1 MMIFLCTVLRVWRS
15 RSKGARR
22 YLLSIT
28 NNALQMSKQHP
39 LLRAALLRVKLSYN
53 PTCWT
58 CIGPKLVTK
67 SAQTLA
73 GTKDIRKIQQKANF
87 SFVEMRRIMVVDWPE
102 SKSVLFPMKPSSFLR
117 WKKLFANSSAVHFFS
132 HTSNMIKVY
141 DDPRYSAYALL
152 GPHYCPI
159 SYYSTTNFWWKFPM
173 ILKLLIIVLF
183 LFLLLRLR
191 SLSSWATRDL
201 FVCGCET
208 KKCWDPDVKIY
219 SFENISLDI
228 PII

>member
-1 MMIFLCTVLRVWRS
+1 MTIFLCTILRVWRS

-22 YLLSIT
+22 NLLSIT
-28 NNALQMSKQHP
+28 NNALQLSKQHP

-173 ILKLLIIVLF
+173 FSKNCQLLF
-183 LFLLLRLR
+183 CFCC
-191 SLSSWATRDL
+191 SGWE
-201 FVCGCET
+201 VC
-208 KKCWDPDVKIY
+208 
-219 SFENISLDI
+219 
-228 PII
+228 

>member
-1 MMIFLCTVLRVWRS
+1 MSIAVVFWFELSYDLVNKLNMMSGFDVLCRS
-15 RSKGARR
+15 NGARKN
-22 YLLSIT
+22 LLSIT
-28 NNALQMSKQHP
+28 NNALQLSKQHL

-53 PTCWT
+53 PNCWT

-73 GTKDIRKIQQKANF
+73 GTKDIRKISQKANF
-87 SFVEMRRIMVVDWPE
+87 RFVEMRKIMVVDWPE
-102 SKSVLFPMKPSSFLR
+102 SKSILFPMKPSSFLR

-159 SYYSTTNFWWKFPM
+159 SYYSTKNF
-173 ILKLLIIVLF
+173 
-183 LFLLLRLR
+183 
-191 SLSSWATRDL
+191 
-201 FVCGCET
+201 
-208 KKCWDPDVKIY
+208 
-219 SFENISLDI
+219 
-228 PII
+228 